1 MTHIQA
7 AIIQFCVVFVTFTWS
22 VWFISLVFVP
32 LFEIKKMLR
41 DILSELKKRS
51 KQ

>member
-1 MTHIQA
+1 MTNTQA
-7 AIIQFCVVFVTFTWS
+7 SIIQFCVVFVTVTWS
-22 VWFISLVFVP
+22 VWFVLLVFLP
-32 LFEIKKMLR
+32 LFKIEGLLR